1 MNAVVVT
8 GGAGFIGSALVR
20 HFLADTDLNVV
31 NVDKLT
37 YAASLASLSD
47 AENHPRY
54 NLQKVD
60 ICDRDT
66 MESVLAQTRP
76 RAVIHLA
83 AESHVDR
90 SIERPDEF
98 VQTNIVGTYA
108 MLEASMTYWLALDG
122 EAKMAFR
129 FVHVSTDEVFGSLG
143 DTGAFT
149 ETTPYQP
156 RSPYAAS
163 KAASDHLVRA
173 WHATYGLPTVLT
185 NCSNNFGPYQFP
197 EKLIPL
203 ITIKALTGER
213 LPVYGQGANIR
224 DWLYVEDHASALR
237 AILEKGQTGE
247 CYNIGARSE
256 RTNLDVVRS
265 ICKLLDEFVPDGAPH
280 ERLITFVEDRPG
292 HDYRYAM
299 DPGKIESQLAWRPR
313 ETFESG
319 LRKTVQWYLQNP
331 SWWKAILDGSYRGE
345 RLGKGRIPAFGSSV

>member
-1 MNAVVVT
+1 MDTVMVT

-20 HFLADTDLNVV
+20 QLLAVTDMSVV

-37 YAASLASLSD
+37 YAASLASLPG
-47 AENHPRY
+47 AEDHPRY
-54 NLQKVD
+54 SLQQVD
-60 ICDRDT
+60 ICDRAT
-66 MESVLAQTRP
+66 VESVLGQTRP

-83 AESHVDR
+83 AETHVDR
-90 SIERPDEF
+90 SIERPDAF
-98 VQTNIVGTYA
+98 VQTNIAGTYA
-108 MLEASMTYWLALDG
+108 MLEASMNYWLALDG
-122 EAKMAFR
+122 EAKAAFR

-149 ETTPYQP
+149 ETAPYRP
-156 RSPYAAS
+156 SSPYAAS

-173 WHATYGLPTVLT
+173 WHATYGLPTVLA

-203 ITIKALTGER
+203 ITIKALIGER
-213 LPVYGQGANIR
+213 LPVYGQGANVR

-237 AILEKGQTGE
+237 VILEKGRTGE
-247 CYNIGARSE
+247 CYNIGARNE

-265 ICKLLDEFVPDGAPH
+265 ICRLLDEFVPDGAPH
-280 ERLITFVEDRPG
+280 ERLIAFVEDRPG

-299 DPGKIESQLAWRPR
+299 DPGKIEGQLAWQPR

-331 SWWKAILDGSYRGE
+331 SWWQAILDGSYRGE
-345 RLGKGRIPAFGSSV
+345 RLGTGKVPAFGSSG